1 MTTTTTIPEPTLM
14 RESVL
19 IEADRVRIL
28 DRRIFPLEKRF
39 VDCPDVESVAQA
51 IEAMV
56 TQSMGPFLAATAAM
70 VLAAREAQD
79 LALAGRCEAMQ
90 VAAKRL
96 RDTRPTNNAIR
107 DSMTVLL
114 EQMPVLAE
122 NAAFG
127 AAMEE
132 AVRALWTDRRA
143 RSASLGDAAASLVR
157 DGDTILTH
165 CWGETSIIAT
175 LESCLRAGKRISV
188 ICTET
193 RPYLQGSR
201 LTAHSVAEM
210 GIPTTIITDGMAAH
224 AMDSGMVSRF
234 MTAADRVTLSGHV
247 FNKVG
252 TFQIAIAARALGVPF
267 VAMVQE
273 PDGLAPG
280 PEDVRNE
287 MRDGEEVLSCLGQR
301 TATPLAKGWY
311 PAFDVTPPEYVS
323 AVATSR
329 GVYSSLALEQV
340 FA

>member
-1 MTTTTTIPEPTLM
+1 MTLIETIPEPTLM

-28 DRRIFPLEKRF
+28 DRRIFPLEKQF

-79 LALAGRCEAMQ
+79 LAPTGRCEAMQ

-107 DSMTVLL
+107 DGMAALL
-114 EQMPVLAE
+114 DQMPALAE

-127 AAMEE
+127 AATEE
-132 AVRALWTDRRA
+132 AVRRLWADRRA

-175 LESCLRAGKRISV
+175 LESCLRSGKRVSV

-210 GIPTTIITDGMAAH
+210 GIPTTVITDGMAAH
-224 AMDSGMVSRF
+224 AMASGMVSRF

-273 PDGLAPG
+273 PDRLAPG

-287 MRDGEEVLSCLGQR
+287 MRDGEEVLNCLGQR
-301 TATPLAKGWY
+301 TGTPLAKGWY

-329 GVYSSLALEQV
+329 GVFSSFALEQV